1 MGSTKGELPLV
12 AITDILH
19 QTGNR
24 TNLWVIKGANKFFQ
38 PGRGRDTIGIEKCD
52 QGTLSGTTPPVAT
65 GIRSQ
70 ISFIAN
76 DSNRQP
82 GTGGGDGFQSIWST
96 IGRAIIH
103 EDDLCVGEGL
113 SHQGSRA
120 GEGLFLA
127 FVNGDHHRDQ
137 RPFVS
142 MAIIFHRVAISS
154 ARTADITIAR

>member
-24 TNLWVIKGANKFFQ
+24 THLWISEGANKLFQ
-38 PGRGRDTIGIEKCD
+38 PRRGRDTIGIEKCD
-52 QGTLSGTTPPVAT
+52 QRAPSGTTTPVSA
-65 GIRSQ
+65 GIRAQ
-70 ISFIAN
+70 IPFIAN
-76 DSNRQP
+76 DLNRQP
-82 GTGGGDGFQSIWST
+82 RTGVGDGFQSIWST
-96 IGRAIIH
+96 IRRAIIH
-103 EDDLCVGEGL
+103 EDDLRVGEGL
-113 SHQGSRA
+113 IHQGSRT
-120 GEGLFLA
+120 GDGLFLA

-142 MAIIFHRVAISS
+142 MAVIFHGVPISS